1 MSESLHRVD
10 VREKVTGQAPF
21 TEDVAAPSGTLF
33 CAILRSLY
41 SHARIRSVHT
51 ANARRLPGVRAVV
64 SGQELDSTKGM
75 AHRSRPIIATDKVRF
90 QGEPVAAVAAD
101 SLVIAQQALDLIEVE
116 YEELPAVF
124 DVREAVKPDA
134 PLIHEERGTNH
145 VGDFK
150 FGWGDV
156 DQGFRESDRIF
167 EASYFFPTV
176 FHYPLENIGICV
188 AEARNDE
195 IELFAPTQH
204 PFTARREIA
213 ELFGIEPN
221 KVRVRMPYVGGG
233 FGSKELESEHIIAV
247 FLARATGRPVQF
259 VPSAEDSFRTTCR
272 HSILWRAKTGV
283 KSDGT
288 LVSMALEL
296 LVDKGAYGGAGGSAV
311 RAATLSWGPYRF
323 PHMRVVARSYNTNK
337 VPSGAFRGVG
347 RAQTTWGY
355 ESHYEMIARELG
367 IDPLEFRLKNFYRR
381 GEQVAEGTSPF
392 DSDMDDL
399 LSRAVH
405 AIGWDGKSER
415 SAGKP
420 RQKNGHVAKGKGMAT
435 TFRHGFSGT
444 SETWVVV
451 SADAGGNITVEQAG
465 VEIGMGLYTML
476 TRVAAETL
484 GIPDSQIRV
493 THPDTVHP
501 YYHGVG
507 SSRSTVSLGCAAE
520 QACEDLKRELQKLG
534 ARLIG
539 GRAEDWRFAGGRL
552 LYGEKSFSI
561 AEIVSAGGSS
571 YAVMGKGSYGTQRYN
586 NPWQGVVPHWELS
599 AAAAEVEVN
608 TDTGEVRLLQ
618 YANVA
623 DVGKAIHPLSCKCQ
637 LDGGAI
643 MGLGNTFYEEMVYRD
658 GRMVNGSPL
667 EYRLPLLGDLPEEFK
682 SMMVE
687 NGDGPGPQG
696 SKGMGQTAISP
707 IAPAVSNAIYEAIGV
722 RIRDLPITA
731 EKVLRGLGKL

>member
-1 MSESLHRVD
+1 VIEYSDRVD
-10 VREKVTGQAPF
+10 AQEKVTGQALY
-21 TEDVAAPSGTLF
+21 TEDVQLPIGTLF
-33 CAILRSLY
+33 CAIARSVY
-41 SHARIRSVHT
+41 SHARIRSIN
-51 ANARRLPGVRAVV
+51 AEKARRLPGVHAVITRDQLGSMNV
-64 SGQELDSTKGM
+64 RE
-75 AHRSRPIIATDKVRF
+75 HRSRPFIATDKVRF
-90 QGEPVAAVAAD
+90 QGEPVAGVAAD
-101 SLVIAQQALDLIEVE
+101 TVVIARQAADLLEVE

-124 DVREAVKPDA
+124 DVREALKPDA
-134 PLIHEERGTNH
+134 PLVHEERGSNY
-145 VGDFK
+145 VGEFK

-167 EASYFFPTV
+167 EANYFFPTV
-176 FHYPLENIGICV
+176 FHYPIENIGICV
-188 AEARNDE
+188 AQARSGE

-204 PFTARREIA
+204 PFTSRREISEIFGVRA
-213 ELFGIEPN
+213 EKI
-221 KVRVRMPYVGGG
+221 RVRMPYVGGG
-233 FGSKELESEHIIAV
+233 FGSKELESEHVIALL
-247 FLARATGRPVQF
+247 LARATGRPVQF

-272 HSILWRAKTGV
+272 HSIVWHAKTGV
-283 KSDGT
+283 KLDGT
-288 LVSMALEL
+288 LVAIDIEL

-323 PHMRVVARSYNTNK
+323 PHLRVVARSYNTNK
-337 VPSGAFRGVG
+337 VPAGAFRGVG

-355 ESHYEMIARELG
+355 ESHYDTIARELG
-367 IDPLEFRLKNFYRR
+367 IDPMEFRLKNYYRR
-381 GEQVAEGTSPF
+381 GDRVAEGTSAF

-399 LSRAVH
+399 LSRAIH
-405 AIGWDGKSER
+405 AIGWDGSSER
-415 SAGKP
+415 MPGKM
-420 RQKNGHVAKGKGMAT
+420 RQENSKVARGKGMAS

-451 SADAGGNITVEQAG
+451 SVDALGRVTVEQAG
-465 VEIGMGLYTML
+465 VEIGMGLYTVL

-484 GIPDSQIRV
+484 GVPEAQVHV

-520 QACEDLKRELQKLG
+520 QACEDLKSELRKLA
-534 ARLIG
+534 ARLLG
-539 GRAEDWRFAGGRL
+539 GRAEDWRFADGRL
-552 LYGEKSFSI
+552 FYGEKSFAI

-608 TDTGEVRLLQ
+608 TETGEVCLLQ

-658 GRMVNGSPL
+658 GQMVNGNPL
-667 EYRLPLLGDLPEEFK
+667 QYRLPLLGDIPEQFK

-707 IAPAVSNAIYEAIGV
+707 IAPAVGNAIYEAVGV
-722 RIRDLPITA
+722 RITDLPITA

>member
-1 MSESLHRVD
+1 MTEYSHRVD
-10 VREKVTGQAPF
+10 VRDKVTGQAPF
-21 TEDVAAPSGTLF
+21 TEDVATPPGTLS

-41 SHARIRSVHT
+41 SHARIRSIDT
-51 ANARRLPGVRAVV
+51 EKAQRFPGVHAVV
-64 SGQELDSTKGM
+64 SREQLTAAHNMG
-75 AHRSRPIIATDKVRF
+75 HRSRPFIATEKVRF
-90 QGEPVAAVAAD
+90 QGEPVAALAAD
-101 SLVIAQQALDLIEVE
+101 TPAIAQQALDLIEVE

-124 DVREAVKPDA
+124 DVREAIKPDA

-145 VGDFK
+145 VGDYK

-156 DQGFRESDRIF
+156 DQGFRESDRVF
-167 EASYFFPTV
+167 EANYFFPTV

-233 FGSKELESEHIIAV
+233 FGSKELEGEHLIAV

-259 VPSAEDSFRTTCR
+259 APSAEDSFRTTCR
-272 HSILWRAKTGV
+272 HSIVWRAKTGV

-288 LVSMALEL
+288 LVAMDLEL

-323 PHMRVVARSYNTNK
+323 AHMRVIARSYNTNK

-381 GEQVAEGTSPF
+381 GEQVADGTSPF

-399 LSRAVH
+399 LSRAVG
-405 AIGWDGKSER
+405 AIGWDGRTERRAEKTRLTKS
-415 SAGKP
+415 
-420 RQKNGHVAKGKGMAT
+420 NLVKGKGLAT

-451 SADAGGNITVEQAG
+451 NADAAGIITVKQAG

-476 TRVAAETL
+476 TRVAAEAL
-484 GIPDSQIRV
+484 GIPDSQVRV

-520 QACEDLKRELQKLG
+520 QACEDLKHELQKLA

-539 GRAEDWRFAGGRL
+539 GRVEDWRFLQGRL
-552 LYGEKSFSI
+552 LHGERSFSI
-561 AEIVSAGGSS
+561 GEIVSAGGSS
-571 YAVMGKGSYGTQRYN
+571 YLVMGKGSYGTPRYN

-608 TDTGEVRLLQ
+608 TETGEVRLVQ

-643 MGLGNTFYEEMVYRD
+643 MGFGNTFYEEMIYRD
-658 GRMVNGSPL
+658 GQMLNGNPL
-667 EYRLPLLGDLPEEFK
+667 QYRLPLLGDLPMEFK
-682 SMMVE
+682 SIMVE
-687 NGDGPGPQG
+687 NGDGPGPHG

-707 IAPAVSNAIYEAIGV
+707 IAPAVGNAIYEAVGV
-722 RIRDLPITA
+722 RITELPITA